1 MTKPRVLI
9 VRPYDT
15 HYPYAGELPLTD
27 SVPRSANTGP
37 EALRSNLDLTG
48 NKGNM
53 AIGEALG
60 RIFAIDRQRSAYL
73 NLPDL
78 LAAGW
83 DADRICTSIR
93 RHFDLVVFGMANA
106 LRPSYDF
113 TPLADIVGGLDT
125 PYLVLGL
132 GLQRPLPARK
142 DTLPPATW
150 RFLDTANR
158 KAALLG
164 VRGEETQNWL
174 QALGYANTR
183 LLGCPSLYLYPGN
196 FLAIEPPRLEAS
208 TQVITAGHLDQP
220 QPRNRILCNLFRE
233 SPGWYVMQSE
243 IEFLLKTS
251 RTSRD
256 FMNDATGRADTNLCQ
271 RAFAAG
277 LGMTPPFAGYW
288 MFHNMDAWRVF
299 CAQGAYYL
307 GDRLHGGIVA
317 LQAGV
322 PSIILWND
330 LRVREMTAF
339 CALPNVDIMKV
350 GAARPADLVADLLST
365 SRLRAFKD
373 TFRERLVHFDDAL
386 SQCGLARDMG
396 QFQAE
401 NRRFPLPDLLNKVAR
416 RLKRTI
422 VTLTK
427 G

>member
-1 MTKPRVLI
+1 MPKPRVLI

-27 SVPRSANTGP
+27 SVPRSVNTGP

-60 RIFAIDRQRSAYL
+60 RIFAIDRQHSAYL

-83 DADRICTSIR
+83 DVDRICTSIQ
-93 RHFDLVVFGMANA
+93 RHFDLVVLGMANA

-113 TPLADIVGGLDT
+113 TPLADIVAQMDT

-132 GLQRPLPARK
+132 GMQRPLPARK
-142 DTLPPATW
+142 DALPPATW
-150 RFLDTANR
+150 RFLDTINS
-158 KAALLG
+158 KAVLFG
-164 VRGEETQNWL
+164 VRGEETQKWL

-183 LLGCPSLYLYPGN
+183 LLGCPSLFLYPDN
-196 FLAIEPPRLEAS
+196 FLAIEPPRLAAS
-208 TQVITAGHLDQP
+208 TQVITAGHLDL
-220 QPRNRILCNLFRE
+220 PRPRSRILCDLFRE
-233 SPGWYVMQSE
+233 TPGWYVMQGE
-243 IEFLLKTS
+243 IDFLLKAS
-251 RTSRD
+251 RNGRS
-256 FMNDATGRADTNLCQ
+256 FMNDATGRADTKLCQ
-271 RAFAAG
+271 RTFAARIG
-277 LGMTPPFAGYW
+277 TVPPFTGYW

-299 CAQGAYYL
+299 CTQGAYYL

-322 PSIILWND
+322 PAIVLWDD

-339 CALPNVDIMKV
+339 CALPNVDITKV
-350 GAARPADLVADLLST
+350 GAARPADLVAELLSI
-365 SRLRAFKD
+365 SRLRAFTD
-373 TFRERLVHFDDAL
+373 TFRERLVQFDAAL
-386 SQCGLARDMG
+386 SQCGLARDTA
-396 QFQAE
+396 QLLAE
-401 NRRFPLPDLLNKVAR
+401 KSSSPLPELLDKVAR
-416 RLKRTI
+416 RLKRGI
-422 VTLTK
+422 AQLTS